1 MKYITNKL
9 SNISEITFVS
19 LLFLIG
25 FVVGSIA
32 INARSP
38 YYILPDGTGYHNYA
52 VNITLRGVYSPA
64 YQYPYTVNF
73 AREPG
78 YPMFLAAIYKIY
90 DIFGEPTLL
99 KWDEYNVSTRTMKTK
114 KGEIQCAKYVQLIL
128 LIISVYFIYRI
139 LINLHSI
146 RNARFISLLIILYYP
161 FISYC
166 TYIMRES
173 WITFLL
179 ALFSFCMVEFYLSQK
194 QLYLLLA
201 IISIALAS
209 LSWQVMV
216 VFTPLI
222 LIIMLLSKIKFWQ
235 SIKYIILYA
244 IIFIAL
250 LFPWFA
256 YVYSYYPN
264 LKIVTSMGTSLTP
277 EVINWSN
284 ALIEAEYFGEI
295 SKDEFDQIFIRG
307 RTELP
312 EAEIFQRSFSGWYSA
327 SADSIIGKLNI
338 SFPQQLIYKC
348 HKAFKNL
355 KGLFIQNDWTPFVGK
370 FRDSI
375 FFLTKEFNKTQNKYD
390 IIIIIQTLA
399 LNFISILIGVF
410 SIIGFIIYKKRNLIY
425 WIAYLFYC
433 ALFYI
438 IGSESR
444 RFIPVLP
451 WLLYLSYYFVFCAYK
466 KLTMHKAKAIK
477 ESGIPMISS

>member
-1 MKYITNKL
+1 
-9 SNISEITFVS
+9 
-19 LLFLIG
+19 
-25 FVVGSIA
+25 
-32 INARSP
+32 
-38 YYILPDGTGYHNYA
+38 
-52 VNITLRGVYSPA
+52 
-64 YQYPYTVNF
+64 
-73 AREPG
+73 
-78 YPMFLAAIYKIY
+78 
-90 DIFGEPTLL
+90 
-99 KWDEYNVSTRTMKTK
+99 
-114 KGEIQCAKYVQLIL
+114 
-128 LIISVYFIYRI
+128 
-139 LINLHSI
+139 
-146 RNARFISLLIILYYP
+146 
-161 FISYC
+161 
-166 TYIMRES
+166 
-173 WITFLL
+173 
-179 ALFSFCMVEFYLSQK
+179 MVEFYLSKK

-201 IISIALAS
+201 TISIALAS

-244 IIFIAL
+244 IIFIVL

-338 SFPQQLIYKC
+338 SFPQQLRYKC

-355 KGLFIQNDWTPFVGK
+355 KGLFLQNDWTPFVGK

-399 LNFISILIGVF
+399 LKFISILIGVF

-477 ESGIPMISS
+477 ESGIQMISS